1 MTDVTGVAI
10 RTPRPPWLPLWG
22 SCHEVTERVNSPS
35 PPLRGTSPIG
45 RGKTLVRLALSGD
58 ARASS
63 LYTREPG
70 MLLHRR
76 ICLFQQYFYAGK
88 FIMAGGAEEDRPC
101 SERGSGVLEEK
112 HRFSP
117 GASPDSGA
125 SARPP
130 PTKTPTRICRERHP
144 VPSIS
149 GSSVRGQRRFLD
161 FWQMPELDFSG
172 FRPLLPPENPTPAV
186 ASL

>member
-1 MTDVTGVAI
+1 M
-10 RTPRPPWLPLWG
+10 
-22 SCHEVTERVNSPS
+22 TERVNSPS

-45 RGKTLVRLALSGD
+45 RGKTLVRLALAGD

-70 MLLHRR
+70 VLPHQRV
-76 ICLFQQYFYAGK
+76 CLFQQYFYAGE

-101 SERGSGVLEEK
+101 SERGSGALEEN
-112 HRFSP
+112 RLFSP
-117 GASPDSGA
+117 GASPDSGV

-130 PTKTPTRICRERHP
+130 TTKAPTRICRERHS
-144 VPSIS
+144 VSSMS
-149 GSSVRGQRRFLD
+149 GSSGRGTAAVFSD

-172 FRPLLPPENPTPAV
+172 FRPLLPPESPTPAV